1 MVTGILFLIVGMLVR
16 LPYSRALAPDAETAA
31 LAAQYLLWFIP
42 AMALQFLMVA
52 AGAALRAVGNFKAG
66 MIVSTGSVITNM
78 VLAPFLIFGW
88 WTGHAYGVAGAAIS
102 SLIAVVVAVVWFATY
117 FLPKDSY
124 LRFVRADLKPQFA
137 LWRKMLAIGLPAG
150 FEFGMMGVYLVVV
163 YAIARPFGAAAQAG
177 FGIGQ
182 RVIQALF
189 MPAVA
194 LGFSVAPVAGQNF
207 GARSRERVV
216 DTFRKAAYMVT
227 AIMALLV
234 ILCLIAPHALIG
246 VFSKDP
252 AVLAVGTEYLRIA
265 SWNFIA
271 SGLIFVASSM
281 FQAMGNTVPSLVAS
295 GTRILL
301 VAVPAILLSR
311 TAGFQL
317 HWIWYLSVGA
327 VLVQLAL
334 SMLLLRREFNRRL
347 TFPSQPKLDDNTALA
362 SAMVAAE

>member
-1 MVTGILFLIVGMLVR
+1 
-16 LPYSRALAPDAETAA
+16 
-31 LAAQYLLWFIP
+31 
-42 AMALQFLMVA
+42 
-52 AGAALRAVGNFKAG
+52 
-66 MIVSTGSVITNM
+66 
-78 VLAPFLIFGW
+78 
-88 WTGHAYGVAGAAIS
+88 
-102 SLIAVVVAVVWFATY
+102 
-117 FLPKDSY
+117 
-124 LRFVRADLKPQFA
+124 
-137 LWRKMLAIGLPAG
+137 
-150 FEFGMMGVYLVVV
+150 MMGVYLVVV

-216 DTFRKAAYMVT
+216 DTFRKAAYMVS
-227 AIMALLV
+227 AVMVLLV
-234 ILCLIAPHALIG
+234 IVCLIAPHALIG

-252 AVLAVGTEYLRIA
+252 AVLAVGTEYLRIV

-317 HWIWYLSVGA
+317 NWIWYLSVGA
-327 VLVQLAL
+327 VFVQLAL
-334 SMLLLRREFNRRL
+334 SMLLLRREFTRRL
-347 TFPSQPKLDDNTALA
+347 AFPSQPKLDNTAVA

>member
-1 MVTGILFLIVGMLVR
+1 
-16 LPYSRALAPDAETAA
+16 
-31 LAAQYLLWFIP
+31 
-42 AMALQFLMVA
+42 
-52 AGAALRAVGNFKAG
+52 
-66 MIVSTGSVITNM
+66 M

-88 WTGHAYGVAGAAIS
+88 LTGHAFGVAGAAIS
-102 SLIAVVVAVVWFATY
+102 SLVAIVVADIWLATY
-117 FLPKDSY
+117 FLAKTSY
-124 LRFVRADLKPQFA
+124 LRFVKADQKPRFA
-137 LWRKMLAIGLPAG
+137 TWSKMLGIGLPAG
-150 FEFGMMGVYLVVV
+150 FEFAMMGVYLVVV

-216 DTFRKAAYMVT
+216 DTFRKAAYMVS
-227 AIMALLV
+227 AVMVLLV
-234 ILCLIAPHALIG
+234 ILCLVAPHALIG

-252 AVLAVGTEYLRIA
+252 AVLAVGSEYLRIV
-265 SWNFIA
+265 SWNFVA
-271 SGLIFVASSM
+271 SGLIFVASGLVFVASSM

-317 HWIWYLSVGA
+317 NWIWYLSVGA
-327 VLVQLAL
+327 VFVQLAL
-334 SMLLLRREFNRRL
+334 SMLLLRREFTRRL
-347 TFPSQPKLDDNTALA
+347 AFPSQPKLDNTAVA
-362 SAMVAAE
+362 SALVAVE